1 MKRKPNMQFTA
12 LSTIDGLIKE
22 LEHIREKHGN
32 LPVVLPDFRNRI
44 RRPIQSIVA
53 VSDKDGN
60 PLIIG
65 LLPERVK
72 K

>member
-32 LPVVLPDFRNRI
+32 LPIVLPDFRNCCRNGLKSEVI
-44 RRPIQSIVA
+44 CKSI
-53 VSDKDGN
+53 
-60 PLIIG
+60 I
-65 LLPERVK
+65 RVK
-72 K
+72 H